1 MRPLVGRPVSTTPQI
16 FASRNL
22 YGREL
27 GRVFERKI
35 RKSFGSQTIS
45 LPLGNR
51 HFFCPNSLKSQMSKK
66 SRVVK
71 TYGRHKHRTVKAQI
85 WLSPDENV
93 HSPFG
98 NGFPS
103 KIEASSSK
111 NVFKPKSS
119 KWWDTSLL
127 FLVKTASFYRGE
139 MRTLIGTNRCMT
151 FSELYRPM
159 VFCQVEF
166 CDKTTFPS

>member
-1 MRPLVGRPVSTTPQI
+1 MQGKCAPSRWEACVNNPTNLCEPKLVWQRTGPSIRAENSKIVWFSNYQ
-16 FASRNL
+16 FA
-22 YGREL
+22 
-27 GRVFERKI
+27 
-35 RKSFGSQTIS
+35 FGKEA
-45 LPLGNR
+45 
-51 HFFCPNSLKSQMSKK
+51 FFCPNSLKSQMSKK

-98 NGFPS
+98 NGYPS

-119 KWWDTSLL
+119 KW
-127 FLVKTASFYRGE
+127 
-139 MRTLIGTNRCMT
+139 
-151 FSELYRPM
+151 
-159 VFCQVEF
+159 
-166 CDKTTFPS
+166 

>member
-1 MRPLVGRPVSTTPQI
+1 
-16 FASRNL
+16 
-22 YGREL
+22 
-27 GRVFERKI
+27 
-35 RKSFGSQTIS
+35 
-45 LPLGNR
+45 
-51 HFFCPNSLKSQMSKK
+51 MSKK

-139 MRTLIGTNRCMT
+139 MRTLIGANRWMT
-151 FSELYRPM
+151 FSELYRPFIVSFSIKHGDFHIFHSYVSLPEGTWYNIKHPDQTSM
-159 VFCQVEF
+159 ETSGPNLAHPAHAAGGP
-166 CDKTTFPS
+166 KTRKIRDQNSGWLVIL

>member
-1 MRPLVGRPVSTTPQI
+1 MCALSLGGLCQQPHKSLRAETCVAENWAEYSSGKFENRLVLKLSVCLWEIGI
-16 FASRNL
+16 
-22 YGREL
+22 
-27 GRVFERKI
+27 
-35 RKSFGSQTIS
+35 
-45 LPLGNR
+45 
-51 HFFCPNSLKSQMSKK
+51 FCPNSLKSQMSKK

-139 MRTLIGTNRCMT
+139 MRTLIGANRWLT